1 MPAYDPPP
9 AETATA
15 CTTGAANATEDG
27 GASTGPTPGRAAAEA
42 GGTAAAPPIK
52 GLDAAHK
59 S

>member
-27 GASTGPTPGRAAAEA
+27 GASAGPTPGRAAAEA
-42 GGTAAAPPIK
+42 GPKKNENGAVNTW
-52 GLDAAHK
+52 